1 MKMKNT
7 MLEEIV
13 KQAQNSTS
21 SQFNPQDM
29 AAYRILNE

>member
-1 MKMKNT
+1 MKNT

-13 KQAQNSTS
+13 KQAQNSAS